1 MRRDWIARYLQCSRG
16 CDRSKRHSSCQRDRC
31 KAASLS
37 LLYRRR
43 CENDGNCKGRR
54 LDNITAEVCPH
65 HFILTSDDIKC
76 DDPNYKMNPPLR
88 TKKM

>member
-1 MRRDWIARYLQCSRG
+1 MMEIVKEEG
-16 CDRSKRHSSCQRDRC
+16 
-31 KAASLS
+31 
-37 LLYRRR
+37 
-43 CENDGNCKGRR
+43 

-88 TKKM
+88 TKKDVDALIRGLKDGSFKVISTALSGMWLLALWELRQALHCLILHL